1 MKKAFKYY
9 FAIWATLL
17 ALFNVLAFVSVGWDG
32 QEKYTTSFW
41 IGYVFITLSFLGQL
55 ACAFYAL
62 KDNNLTKTFY
72 SISLVKASYSGL
84 ILSFIFGGLCM
95 VISTL
100 PYWIGIILCAIVLA
114 VNVIAIVKAAAAADL
129 VAGIDKK
136 IKVKTVFIKMLTA
149 DAQTLTAKTAG
160 TDMEA
165 LGHKVFEAIRYS
177 DPMSDEALAGV
188 EQRISQKF
196 GELSAAVDARDA
208 TLAEEKASD
217 LLLLITER
225 SNKCKV
231 LK

>member
-9 FAIWATLL
+9 FAVWATLL
-17 ALFNVLAFVSVGWDG
+17 ALFNVLAFVSVGWAG
-32 QEKYTTSFW
+32 QEKYTSSFW
-41 IGYVFITLSFLGQL
+41 IGYVFITLTFLGQL

-72 SISLVKASYSGL
+72 NISLVKTSYTGL
-84 ILSFIFGGLCM
+84 ILSFVFGGLCM
-95 VISTL
+95 VISPL

-114 VNVIAIVKAAAAADL
+114 VNVVAVVKAAAAADL
-129 VAGIDKK
+129 VAGVDKK
-136 IKVKTVFIKMLTA
+136 IKVKTVFVKMLTA
-149 DAQTLTAKTAG
+149 DAQTLAAKTAG
-160 TDMEA
+160 TELEA

-208 TLAEEKASD
+208 ALAEEKASD

>member
-17 ALFNVLAFVSVGWDG
+17 ALFNVLAFVSVGWAG

-41 IGYVFITLSFLGQL
+41 IGYVFISLCFLGQL
-55 ACAFYAL
+55 GCAYYAF
-62 KDNNLTKTFY
+62 KDSNLTKVFY
-72 SISLVKASYSGL
+72 GIALYQASYRGL
-84 ILSFIFGGLCM
+84 ILSFIAGGLCM
-95 VISTL
+95 IISPL
-100 PYWIGIILCAIVLA
+100 PYWIGVIVCAAVLA
-114 VNVIAIVKAAAAADL
+114 VNVLAIVKAAAAADL
-129 VAGIDKK
+129 VAGVDKK
-136 IKVKTVFIKMLTA
+136 IKVKTVFVKMLTA
-149 DAQTLTAKTAG
+149 DAQTLAAKTAG
-160 TDMEA
+160 TELEA
-165 LGHKVFEAIRYS
+165 LGHKVYEAIRYS

-208 TLAEEKASD
+208 ALAEEKASD

>member
-1 MKKAFKYY
+1 MKKAFKHY
-9 FAIWATLL
+9 FVIWATLL
-17 ALFNVLAFVSVGWDG
+17 ALFNVISFVSVGWAG
-32 QEKYTTSFW
+32 QEKYTDSFW
-41 IGYVFITLSFLGQL
+41 LGYGFITLTFLGQL
-55 ACAFYAL
+55 ACGFYTF
-62 KDNNLTKTFY
+62 KDDNLTKTFY
-72 SISLVKASYSGL
+72 SIPLFKASYSGL

-95 VISTL
+95 VISPL
-100 PYWIGIILCAIVLA
+100 APWIGIILCAIVLA
-114 VNVIAIVKAAAAADL
+114 GNIISIVKAAAVADL
-129 VAGIDKK
+129 VAGVDKK

-160 TDMEA
+160 TEMEA
-165 LGHKVFEAIRYS
+165 LGHKVFEAVRYS

-208 TLAEEKASD
+208 ALAEDKASD

-225 SNKCKV
+225 NNKCRV

>member
-114 VNVIAIVKAAAAADL
+114 INVIAIVKAAAAADL

-160 TDMEA
+160 TELEA

-208 TLAEEKASD
+208 ALAEEKASD

>member
-129 VAGIDKK
+129 VASVDKK

-208 TLAEEKASD
+208 ALAEEKASD